1 MKRFLLWV
9 VGVILGVAVLLGA
22 VMTVS
27 YSFTGEGSR
36 PAADTQFGGQALEV
50 NGSCWQVPLLG
61 GVFDKVFTSPETLT
75 VQKLGVL
82 YDAHPALALPDW
94 ASYTTLTIETDIGSI
109 VFAGSAS
116 QYEDFLFPANG
127 DYKAKLTVWRLP
139 QDYLATQFE
148 GGSTGAIR
156 KNLGVEHP
164 AKPTGWYSYSF
175 RFTLQASAEVALS
188 TERLEQG
195 GVAALSITGLTGE
208 TAPAVET
215 DLGSVQ
221 CVRLGSGW
229 RAYIPAA
236 YNASAGGHTVNVT
249 VNGETFARTLTVLPK
264 DFGTVEVEPEP
275 ASTEAANT
283 EFRNNIWPLY
293 EQPVREKLWAG
304 AFLCPAENYMTLVDF
319 GQVKVTGGQQGSRS
333 NSTRLYTIPGEPCRA
348 PANGVVVFAGDLALT
363 GNTVVIEEMLT
374 GPECSLLAFTDG
386 KTVRPMATSQDHKRA
401 LEGDK
406 GPNTGGMGVYSP
418 VPIVTDEEHATM
430 VAVMEQTVAEL
441 AAEGIDY
448 RGCLY
453 GGFMLTPAGPKVL
466 EFNAR
471 FGDPETQV
479 VLPRLKNDLVEVM
492 LACANCEL
500 DQIELDWRDEWAV
513 AVVLTSAGYPGSYEK
528 GKVITGIEDV
538 EAMENVTVY
547 HAGTAVVDG
556 QLVTNG
562 GRVLAVTA
570 LGDTFENARNLA
582 YEACEKIDFEG
593 KTLRHDIGL
602 RALRGRDAWDA

>member
-148 GGSTGAIR
+148 GG
-156 KNLGVEHP
+156 
-164 AKPTGWYSYSF
+164 
-175 RFTLQASAEVALS
+175 
-188 TERLEQG
+188 
-195 GVAALSITGLTGE
+195 VAALSITGLTGE

-264 DFGTVEVEPEP
+264 DFGTVEVEPES

-319 GQVKVTGGQQGSRS
+319 GQVKVIGGQQGSRS

-363 GNTVVIEEMLT
+363 GSTVVIDH
-374 GPECSLLAFTDG
+374 GCG
-386 KTVRPMATSQDHKRA
+386 VRSYLYGLQE
-401 LEGDK
+401 L
-406 GPNTGGMGVYSP
+406 S
-418 VPIVTDEEHATM
+418 VTRG
-430 VAVMEQTVAEL
+430 QTVERGQAVGVLGEEL
-441 AAEGIDY
+441 TMDFKLGSKSVNPWP
-448 RGCLY
+448 LFQTS
-453 GGFMLTPAGPKVL
+453 GGLFW
-466 EFNAR
+466 
-471 FGDPETQV
+471 Q
-479 VLPRLKNDLVEVM
+479 
-492 LACANCEL
+492 
-500 DQIELDWRDEWAV
+500 
-513 AVVLTSAGYPGSYEK
+513 EK
-528 GKVITGIEDV
+528 G
-538 EAMENVTVY
+538 
-547 HAGTAVVDG
+547 
-556 QLVTNG
+556 
-562 GRVLAVTA
+562 
-570 LGDTFENARNLA
+570 
-582 YEACEKIDFEG
+582 
-593 KTLRHDIGL
+593 
-602 RALRGRDAWDA
+602 